1 MGRTY
6 KNRIVSKAEPTSTS
20 KERRQKKLQVAAYTR
35 VFADSNA
42 QENSLKNQR
51 EHYNTII
58 SANPNWKYV
67 GLYADTG
74 TRNRREFNRM
84 LEDCKAGKID
94 LIVVKDVTRFA
105 RNATDCL
112 KTVEFLQT
120 LDPPVGIYFENNNLN
135 TLDVDN
141 KLSLMIFAMIEEWE
155 SEVKSKFT
163 KSEANVRAGKK
174 GITS

>member
-1 MGRTY
+1 
-6 KNRIVSKAEPTSTS
+6 VSKAEPTSKS
-20 KERRQKKLQVAAYTR
+20 KERRQKKLRVAAYTR
-35 VFADSNA
+35 VFTDSNA

-51 EHYNTII
+51 EYYDTII
-58 SANPNWKYV
+58 STNSNWKYV

-74 TRNRREFNRM
+74 TCNRREFNRM

-94 LIVVKDVTRFA
+94 LIVVKDVSRFA
-105 RNATDCL
+105 RNTADCL
-112 KTVEFLQT
+112 NTVEFLQT

-141 KLSLMIFAMIEEWE
+141 KLFLMIFAMIAEWD
-155 SEVKSKFT
+155 SEVKSELA